1 LTEEEFRRPPFFS
14 GMSPGALRGALA
26 LVAVAALAITP
37 FQAGLTTQSFTCD
50 FGLNAVDWIEGV
62 ANPRHLIAYAI
73 ISALAVL
80 ALPGLPLWQ
89 RIGIALLISLGVEV
103 EQAVFADGHCRMRDM
118 VPNFIAVVM
127 GGAVGILIHVF
138 ANRKRD

>member
-1 LTEEEFRRPPFFS
+1 MTEEEFRRPPFFS

-26 LVAVAALAITP
+26 LVVVAALAITP
-37 FQAGLTTQSFTCD
+37 LQAGFTTRSFTCD
-50 FGLNAVDWIEGV
+50 VGLNAADWIEGI

-89 RIGIALLISLGVEV
+89 RVGIALLVSLGVEV

-118 VPNFIAVVM
+118 VPNFISVIA
-127 GGAVGILIHVF
+127 GGCVGVLIHVF